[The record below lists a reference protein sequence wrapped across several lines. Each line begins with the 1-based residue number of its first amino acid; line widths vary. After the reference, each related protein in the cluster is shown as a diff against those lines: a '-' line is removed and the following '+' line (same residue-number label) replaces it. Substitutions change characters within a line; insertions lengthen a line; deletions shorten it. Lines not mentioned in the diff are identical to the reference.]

1 MARTP
6 VGKSAR
12 DGYSRVIEL
21 DNYVSENVDD
31 TIKNL
36 VYLRA
41 SLINGCTYCVDS
53 HSTDLLAGG
62 MLPRKIFSVTTW
74 RESAFFDERE
84 RMALELTEAI
94 TDIAGGVSDELWD
107 AAHTVFSEKEI
118 GDLILAIG
126 TIGIWNRLGIST
138 RLPTPSLD

>member
-6 VGKSAR
+6 LRSSVR
-12 DGYSRVIEL
+12 EGYRKVVEL
-21 DNYVSENVDD
+21 DDYIAENVDD

-74 RESAFFDERE
+74 RESTFFDERE

-94 TDIAGGVSDELWD
+94 TNISGGVGDELWE
-107 AAHTVFSEKEI
+107 AAHAVFTEKEV

-138 RLPTPSLD
+138 QLPTPALD

>member
-6 VGKSAR
+6 LGKSVR
-12 DGYSRVIEL
+12 EGYRKVVEL
-21 DNYVSENVDD
+21 DNYVSENVDE

-53 HSTDLLAGG
+53 HSTDLLKGG
-62 MLPRKIFSVTTW
+62 MQPRKIFSVATW
-74 RESAFFDERE
+74 RESTFFDERE

-94 TDIAGGVSDELWD
+94 TNISGGVSDELWD
-107 AAHTVFSEKEI
+107 AAHAVFSEKEV
-118 GDLILAIG
+118 GDLILAIS
-126 TIGIWNRLGIST
+126 TIGVWNRIGIST
-138 RLPTPSLD
+138 QLPTPPLD

>member
-6 VGKSAR
+6 LRSSVR
-12 DGYSRVIEL
+12 EGYRKVVEL
-21 DNYVSENVDD
+21 DDYITENIDD

-62 MLPRKIFSVTTW
+62 MPPRKIFSVTTW
-74 RESAFFDERE
+74 RESTFFDERE

-94 TDIAGGVSDELWD
+94 TNISGGVDDELWD
-107 AAHTVFSEKEI
+107 AAHAVFTEKEV

-126 TIGIWNRLGIST
+126 TIGVWNRLGIST
-138 RLPTPSLD
+138 QLPTPALD